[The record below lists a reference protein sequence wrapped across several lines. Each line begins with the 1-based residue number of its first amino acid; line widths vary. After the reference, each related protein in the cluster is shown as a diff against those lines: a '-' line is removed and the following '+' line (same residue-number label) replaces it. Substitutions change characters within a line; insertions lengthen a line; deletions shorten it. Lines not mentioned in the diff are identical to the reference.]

1 MASATPAASGRGQ
14 STSVPEERGVRGL
27 RCHAEWQQIE
37 FNVPIVI
44 VYAIFYRIVIK
55 VLVTYNF
62 NVQKVRD

>member
-1 MASATPAASGRGQ
+1 
-14 STSVPEERGVRGL
+14 VRGL